1 MPCNMY
7 YNCVLLDFC
16 ILCYFYYLF
25 LYHYSSYV
33 MYSLYSIF
41 IFLILFFSITIKW
54 VLFSVLF
61 YTNYDIP
68 SLCMHLYFTFAIII
82 KCVYLPSYLMFIL
95 CLFLCEIL
103 GAYNLSVAKLFELH
117 FLSEK
122 CHPN

>member
-1 MPCNMY
+1 
-7 YNCVLLDFC
+7 
-16 ILCYFYYLF
+16 
-25 LYHYSSYV
+25 

-82 KCVYLPSYLMFIL
+82 KCVYLPSYFMFIL
-95 CLFLCEIL
+95 CLFYVKYLVHVIYL
-103 GAYNLSVAKLFELH
+103 LRS
-117 FLSEK
+117 FLSCISCLK
-122 CHPN
+122 NAIQIKFIFLLFY